1 MPIYEYRCNACGH
14 KLESLQRLSDAP
26 LVTCPACGKDAL
38 AKQLSAAGFQL
49 KGSGWYATDFKNSGS
64 KPPAKDAA
72 KPDAAKPDAKADAP
86 AGASSEASEA
96 KSSDTSTAAK
106 ADAPAAPAATK
117 TSDQGKSETRS
128 ASDKPAATGTTS
140 GSS

>member
-14 KLESLQRLSDAP
+14 KLESLQRPSDAP
-26 LVTCPACGKDAL
+26 LVTCPACGTDAL
-38 AKQLSAAGFQL
+38 AKQLSAAGCQL

-72 KPDAAKPDAKADAP
+72 KPDAKADAP
-86 AGASSEASEA
+86 ASAASEASEA
-96 KSSDTSTAAK
+96 KSDTSTAAK
-106 ADAPAAPAATK
+106 ADAPAASSATK
-117 TSDQGKSETRS
+117 SADQGKSDTRS
-128 ASDKPAATGTTS
+128 TSDKPAATGTTS

>member
-72 KPDAAKPDAKADAP
+72 KPDAKADAP
-86 AGASSEASEA
+86 GSAASEA
-96 KSSDTSTAAK
+96 KSETSTAAK
-106 ADAPAAPAATK
+106 TDVPAASSATK
-117 TSDQGKSETRS
+117 TSESKSETRS

-140 GSS
+140 GGS

>member
-64 KPPAKDAA
+64 KPPAKDS
-72 KPDAAKPDAKADAP
+72 AKPDAKPDAKGDAP
-86 AGASSEASEA
+86 AGDA
-96 KSSDTSTAAK
+96 KPETSTAAK
-106 ADAPAAPAATK
+106 ADAPAASSASKSADT
-117 TSDQGKSETRS
+117 GKSETRS
-128 ASDKPAATGTTS
+128 TNDKTAATGTTS
-140 GSS
+140 GGS

>member
-72 KPDAAKPDAKADAP
+72 KDAAKPDAKGDAP
-86 AGASSEASEA
+86 AEAASDKPE
-96 KSSDTSTAAK
+96 TSTAAK
-106 ADAPAAPAATK
+106 ADAPAAPS
-117 TSDQGKSETRS
+117 TSKSADQGKSETKS
-128 ASDKPAATGTTS
+128 ASAKPAATGTTS
-140 GSS
+140 GDS

>member
-1 MPIYEYRCNACGH
+1 MPIYEYRCSACGH

-64 KPPAKDAA
+64 KPASKDAA
-72 KPDAAKPDAKADAP
+72 KPDAKTEASP
-86 AGASSEASEA
+86 GATSEA
-96 KSSDTSTAAK
+96 KSDSSTK
-106 ADAPAAPAATK
+106 ADAAAPSSGTK
-117 TSDQGKSETRS
+117 TADQPKSETKS
-128 ASDKPAATGTTS
+128 ATDKPAATGSTS
-140 GSS
+140 GGT

>member
-72 KPDAAKPDAKADAP
+72 KPDAKTDAP
-86 AGASSEASEA
+86 ASPASEA
-96 KSSDTSTAAK
+96 KSDTPTAAK
-106 ADAPAAPAATK
+106 ADAPAAPSTTK
-117 TSDQGKSETRS
+117 SADQGKSETRS

>member
-64 KPPAKDAA
+64 KPPAKE
-72 KPDAAKPDAKADAP
+72 AAKPDAKADAP
-86 AGASSEASEA
+86 ASAVSEA
-96 KSSDTSTAAK
+96 KSDTSTPAK
-106 ADAPAAPAATK
+106 TDAPAASSGTK
-117 TSDQGKSETRS
+117 TGESKSETRS
-128 ASDKPAATGTTS
+128 TSDKPAATGTTS

>member
-64 KPPAKDAA
+64 KPPAKDT
-72 KPDAAKPDAKADAP
+72 AKPDAKADAP
-86 AGASSEASEA
+86 ASAASEA
-96 KSSDTSTAAK
+96 KPDTSIAAK
-106 ADAPAAPAATK
+106 ADAPAASSATK
-117 TSDQGKSETRS
+117 TGESKSETRS

-140 GSS
+140 GGS

>member
-72 KPDAAKPDAKADAP
+72 KPDAKADAP
-86 AGASSEASEA
+86 ASATSDA
-96 KSSDTSTAAK
+96 KSETSTATK
-106 ADAPAAPAATK
+106 ADAPAASSATK
-117 TSDQGKSETRS
+117 AADSGKSETRS

-140 GSS
+140 GGS

>member
-72 KPDAAKPDAKADAP
+72 KPDAKADAP
-86 AGASSEASEA
+86 AGAAGDA
-96 KSSDTSTAAK
+96 KPETSTAAK
-106 ADAPAAPAATK
+106 ADAPAASPTGKSA
-117 TSDQGKSETRS
+117 DQGKSETRS
-128 ASDKPAATGTTS
+128 TSNKPAASGTTTG
-140 GSS
+140 GS